1 MVSPVRGARVYRL
14 RVTTDVPERAASI
27 RSVFAV
33 GEFRALWLAHGQSRA
48 GDELGRVAL
57 AVLVYSQTSSTLLT
71 ALTYAMSFLPPLVSA
86 PLLAGL
92 ADRHPRRSVLVA
104 TDLIRAALFGLMAIP
119 ALPVPAIGVLL
130 VAALAVHPLHS
141 AARNA
146 MMPNVLPGDRYVV
159 GFGVI
164 SITDGLAQL
173 IGFGLGGVLV
183 GLIGPHTSLGVDA
196 LTFAASALLVRFG
209 MRAHRPLPEAGAGS
223 DTAPAPPSR
232 PGGATTIIRDPR
244 LLSLT
249 GLIWLYGFYIA
260 PEGLAAPYAHQLG
273 AGTVAV
279 GLLMAADPLGAALG
293 TYVFTRLLSP
303 AARPRI
309 VGALAVLAGIPLVLS
324 AVHPLLPITFL
335 LWTVSGFLSSHTVL
349 AQAMFVQLV
358 PDHRRGRAVGMLTAG
373 LQTVQGLGVILAGA
387 VAELFE
393 PSVTVALCGVAGA
406 TCAVLAA
413 LAWHRAR
420 TRTRTAMRD

>member
-1 MVSPVRGARVYRL
+1 
-14 RVTTDVPERAASI
+14 
-27 RSVFAV
+27 
-33 GEFRALWLAHGQSRA
+33 
-48 GDELGRVAL
+48 
-57 AVLVYSQTSSTLLT
+57 
-71 ALTYAMSFLPPLVSA
+71 
-86 PLLAGL
+86 
-92 ADRHPRRSVLVA
+92 
-104 TDLIRAALFGLMAIP
+104 
-119 ALPVPAIGVLL
+119 
-130 VAALAVHPLHS
+130 
-141 AARNA
+141 
-146 MMPNVLPGDRYVV
+146 
-159 GFGVI
+159 
-164 SITDGLAQL
+164 
-173 IGFGLGGVLV
+173 
-183 GLIGPHTSLGVDA
+183 
-196 LTFAASALLVRFG
+196 

-244 LLSLT
+244 LLSLA

-335 LWTVSGFLSSHTVL
+335 LWTVSGFLSSHTIL

-393 PSVTVALCGVAGA
+393 PSVTVALCGGAGA

-420 TRTRTAMRD
+420 TRTVMRD